1 MKQFIPAWYD
11 SNNWWDSAVEP
22 FYKKRK
28 TTEFDD
34 MVSLMLMHHK
44 NNEPFNTI
52 ILNYQPLLRLLLHRH
67 DLNEMNNWSLFYEIQ
82 GATYG
87 TPVAFYY

>member
-11 SNNWWDSAVEP
+11 SNNWWDSAVVP
-22 FYKKRK
+22 FYIKRK

-44 NNEPFNTI
+44 T
-52 ILNYQPLLRLLLHRH
+52 
-67 DLNEMNNWSLFYEIQ
+67 MNHSIQ
-82 GATYG
+82 SS
-87 TPVAFYY
+87 

>member
-11 SNNWWDSAVEP
+11 SNNWWDSAVVP
-22 FYKKRK
+22 FYIKRK

-44 NNEPFNTI
+44 T
-52 ILNYQPLLRLLLHRH
+52 
-67 DLNEMNNWSLFYEIQ
+67 MNHSIQ
-82 GATYG
+82 SSQRMAHL
-87 TPVAFYY
+87 